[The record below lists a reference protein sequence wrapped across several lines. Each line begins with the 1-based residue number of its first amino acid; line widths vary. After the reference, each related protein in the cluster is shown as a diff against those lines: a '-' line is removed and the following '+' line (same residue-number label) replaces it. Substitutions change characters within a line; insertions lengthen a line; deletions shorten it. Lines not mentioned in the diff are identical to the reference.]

1 MAGTRPV
8 AIRKIAVALAL
19 GALLLLGIGKVTL
32 GVGPSLPGPPLR
44 VVVGLSDPTISACRP
59 DPSAVRFPPD
69 GATNRRWQELEP
81 VRGIVDEMRAVVAG
95 GALFLVGGLESS
107 RFGERFDSV
116 GSLYRYDPV
125 SNALVLE
132 SRLPRRLDHVLAVG
146 RGDSM
151 YVVGGFED
159 GIPTSEVWRYD
170 LGDRTW
176 TSLAPLA
183 TPRGGLGGGI
193 VGDKLYAIGGS
204 GAYARPDTRDGTSAG
219 YASVEVYDFAADRW
233 SPGPPM
239 PTPRHH
245 VASAVA
251 GGRLYVVGGRAPR
264 DTSLSAAERFDPATG
279 RWEKLP
285 PLPLGAGSLAGTSA
299 EGHVIV
305 VGGGDEVND
314 WVTPATWTFDTRSR
328 RWRRLA
334 DLTIARHSE
343 TAATLGRD
351 VYVLAGSP
359 CGGYGTEPRPERIA
373 IGDLSASDGRAR
385 GRR

>member
-1 MAGTRPV
+1 MAEPRRPV
-8 AIRKIAVALAL
+8 SAWKLVAALA
-19 GALLLLGIGKVTL
+19 GGVVLLLGLAAVIVGA
-32 GVGPSLPGPPLR
+32 GPSLPGPPIR
-44 VVVGLSDPTISACRP
+44 VVMGLADPTISACRP
-59 DPSAVRFPPD
+59 EQSSVRLPGGTAA
-69 GATNRRWQELEP
+69 GARWQALPP
-81 VRGIVDEMRAVVAG
+81 VSGVVDEMRAVVAAG
-95 GALFLVGGLESS
+95 RIYLVGGLETS
-107 RFGERFDSV
+107 RWGERFDSI
-116 GSLYRYDPV
+116 GRLYRYEPA
-125 SNALVLE
+125 SGELVVE

-146 RGDSM
+146 RGDSI

-159 GIPTSEVWRYD
+159 GTPTSEVWRYD
-170 LGDRTW
+170 VRDRSW

-193 VGDKLYAIGGS
+193 VGDKLYAVGGS

-219 YASVEVYDFAADRW
+219 YASMEVYDFAADRW

-251 GGRLYVVGGRAPR
+251 GGRLYVVGGRAPQ
-264 DTSLSAAERFDPATG
+264 DTSLSAAERLDPATG
-279 RWEKLP
+279 TWERLP
-285 PLPLGAGSLAGTSA
+285 PLPLGVGSLAGTSA
-299 EGHVIV
+299 DGQVIV
-305 VGGGDEVND
+305 VGGGDEVDD
-314 WVTPATWTFDTRSR
+314 WVTPATWTFDTHSRS
-328 RWRRLA
+328 WRRLA

-373 IGDLSASDGRAR
+373 ITELLG
-385 GRR
+385 

>member
-1 MAGTRPV
+1 MAPARSVSTW
-8 AIRKIAVALAL
+8 KLAVALAL
-19 GALLLLGIGKVTL
+19 GAVLLLGIGKVAL

-44 VVVGLSDPTISACRP
+44 VVAGLSDPSISACRP
-59 DPSAVRFPPD
+59 DPSAVRFP
-69 GATNRRWQELEP
+69 GGVATTERWEELEP

-107 RFGERFDSV
+107 RWGERFDSV
-116 GSLYRYDPV
+116 RSLYRYDPA

-146 RGDSM
+146 RGDGI

-159 GIPTSEVWRYD
+159 GVPTSEVWRYD
-170 LGDRTW
+170 VGDRAW

-183 TPRGGLGGGI
+183 TPRGGLGGG
-193 VGDKLYAIGGS
+193 VLGGRLYVVGGS
-204 GAYARPDTRDGTSAG
+204 GAYARPDVRDDTPAG
-219 YASVEVYDFAADRW
+219 YASVEVYDFARNRW
-233 SPGPPM
+233 TPGPSM

-245 VASAVA
+245 VASVVA
-251 GGRLYVVGGRAPR
+251 GGKLYVVGGRAPE
-264 DTSLSAAERFDPATG
+264 DTSLAAAERFDPATG
-279 RWEKLP
+279 TWERLP

-299 EGHVIV
+299 AGQVIV
-305 VGGGDEVND
+305 IGGGDEVEN

-334 DLTIARHSE
+334 DLAIARHSE
-343 TAATLGRD
+343 TAATLGGD

-359 CGGYGTEPRPERIA
+359 CGGYGTEPRPERIP
-373 IGDLSASDGRAR
+373 ITDLLG
-385 GRR
+385 